1 MLACRYIGKSLPVL
15 VVMLLSSGY
24 LQAQSTGW
32 RNRIDQVVS
41 TADSLSMLSQ
51 YTFRLNKFD
60 LKDRRISEIWHYTL
74 NKGKVAI
81 FEVHYFI
88 DSLEQQEVYYLDD
101 GDLVCMEQYE
111 ILYPKNEE
119 DRIIWGSV
127 GFFQGQSVV
136 QHTTLGNPGYPL
148 QPFQQWEVFKK
159 FRSRYRELQEN
170 RTLMERKTKGA
181 IFAP

>member
-1 MLACRYIGKSLPVL
+1 MCLRRQIRIGLL
-15 VVMLLSSGY
+15 LVMLIAG
-24 LQAQSTGW
+24 LQPLMAQSAGW
-32 RNRIDQVVS
+32 RNRIDQLVS

-60 LKDRRISEIWHYTL
+60 RKDRRISEIWHYTL
-74 NKGKVAI
+74 NKDKVAI

-101 GDLVCMEQYE
+101 GELVCMEAYE
-111 ILYPKNEE
+111 ILYPKDDE

-127 GFFQGQSVV
+127 GFFDGQSLV

-159 FRSRYRELQEN
+159 FRSRYKELQEN